1 MKNLLR
7 WLKSTIK
14 LQTSTLV
21 AWLLVAPPILA
32 SDLQPGEYLNST
44 NNQSQQPNYQ
54 GYTQTQNSMD
64 CGTYAHATQ
73 SNNYQQQSQQAW
85 TPQTPQPIPPS
96 YYGQVQTQQA
106 QGQQNYNA
114 GYQQPVTNV
123 NTNAWRGAQP
133 TSSESN
139 TQNSEHASSNQNDPN
154 SGATAR
160 AVGQVA
166 TRVLPMAAAMVGMG
180 IMNKM
185 RTGSMMGYPSY
196 GGYGGYGG
204 MGNMMGY
211 GSPYGYGNSYGGYG
225 GGYGGGGY
233 GMNPMM
239 NPMSRMGM
247 GMGNPMMN
255 MIHF

>member
-1 MKNLLR
+1 MKIPLR
-7 WLKSTIK
+7 SINSTTK
-14 LQTSTLV
+14 LQISTLM
-21 AWLLVAPPILA
+21 AWLFVAPPILA

-44 NNQSQQPNYQ
+44 NNQSQQPSYQ
-54 GYTQTQNSMD
+54 GYTQTQNSTD
-64 CGTYAHATQ
+64 CVTYAPPAQ

-85 TPQTPQPIPPS
+85 TPQPPQAIPPS

-106 QGQQNYNA
+106 QGQQNYNS
-114 GYQQPVTNV
+114 GYQQPITNV
-123 NTNAWRGAQP
+123 NTN
-133 TSSESN
+133 SN
-139 TQNSEHASSNQNDPN
+139 NQNSQQASTQNNSNNNQTAS
-154 SGATAR
+154 

-196 GGYGGYGG
+196 GGYGGYG
-204 MGNMMGY
+204 MNPMMMSGY
-211 GSPYGYGNSYGGYG
+211 NRNPY
-225 GGYGGGGY
+225 YGGGGY
-233 GMNPMM
+233 GGYGGYGGAYGMNPMMNMM

-255 MIHF
+255 MLHF